1 MGLENL
7 QIGKVRIVTREKE
20 ERSREG
26 YMPMDNIRHTD
37 PLDTNLA
44 KTLGLP
50 VLQIYLLT
58 SNKWHESRRK
68 VIWEKKGDGRR
79 DRAEGTGRW
88 VW

>member
-1 MGLENL
+1 MDLENL
-7 QIGKVRIVTREKE
+7 QIGKVRLVSREKE

-26 YMPMDNIRHTD
+26 YMPMDNLRYTD

-58 SNKWHESRRK
+58 SNK
-68 VIWEKKGDGRR
+68 
-79 DRAEGTGRW
+79 
-88 VW
+88 

>member
-1 MGLENL
+1 MDLENL
-7 QIGKVRIVTREKE
+7 QIGKVRLVTREKE

-26 YMPMDNIRHTD
+26 YMPMDNLRHTD

-58 SNKWHESRRK
+58 SNK
-68 VIWEKKGDGRR
+68 
-79 DRAEGTGRW
+79 
-88 VW
+88 